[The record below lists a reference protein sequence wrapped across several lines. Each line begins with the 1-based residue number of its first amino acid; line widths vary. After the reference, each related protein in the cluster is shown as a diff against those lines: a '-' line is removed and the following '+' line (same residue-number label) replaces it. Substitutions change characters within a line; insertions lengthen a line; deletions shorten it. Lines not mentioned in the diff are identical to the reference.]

1 MKEELS
7 RFFRPINPDLHIED
21 SDYAQL
27 QVCVSMAEAMAR
39 STNSSLYIID
49 YNRKNFLYVS
59 PNPLFLCGYSP
70 DEVRKKGYA
79 FYMDVV
85 PADEIQMLF
94 EINEAGF
101 KFYDKQPKEKK
112 LDMTIEYDFHIK
124 ASDGHL
130 HLIHHK
136 LTPILL
142 NSNGDMWLAL
152 CSVSLSPRTTVGN
165 VIITCKD
172 CTTHYS
178 YSFEGKRWRE
188 QPNITLAE
196 REKDILQLS
205 VKGFSNT
212 EIAEKLFIDVN
223 TVKYHK
229 KNLFYKLH
237 AENITEAIG
246 IATNLRLI

>member
-1 MKEELS
+1 MKEELL
-7 RFFRPINPDLHIED
+7 RFFRPINPDLNIEE

-49 YNRKNFLYVS
+49 YNRKGFLYVS
-59 PNPLFLCGYSP
+59 PNPLFLCGYSAE
-70 DEVRKKGYA
+70 EVRKKGYA
-79 FYMDVV
+79 FYMEVV
-85 PADEIQMLF
+85 PEDEIQMLY

-101 KFYDKQPKEKK
+101 GFYDKQPKEKK
-112 LDMTIEYDFHIK
+112 LDMAIEYDFHIK
-124 ASDGHL
+124 ASDNHT

-152 CSVSLSPRTTVGN
+152 CTVSLSPKTTVGN
-165 VIITCKD
+165 VIITCKNS
-172 CTTHYS
+172 TTHFS
-178 YSFEGKRWRE
+178 YSFEGKRWKE
-188 QPNITLAE
+188 EPNTTLTD

-205 VKGFSNT
+205 VKGLSNT
-212 EIAEKLFIDVN
+212 EIAEALYVDIN
-223 TVKYHK
+223 TVKFHK
-229 KNLFYKLH
+229 KNLFCKLQ

>member
-1 MKEELS
+1 MKEELL
-7 RFFRPINPDLHIED
+7 RFFRPINPDLNIEE

-49 YNRKNFLYVS
+49 YNRKGFLYVS
-59 PNPLFLCGYSP
+59 PNPLFLCGYSAE
-70 DEVRKKGYA
+70 EVRKKGYA
-79 FYMDVV
+79 FYMEVV
-85 PADEIQMLF
+85 PEDEIQMLY

-101 KFYDKQPKEKK
+101 GFYDKQPKEKK
-112 LDMTIEYDFHIK
+112 LDMAIEYDFHIK
-124 ASDGHL
+124 ASDNHT

-152 CSVSLSPRTTVGN
+152 CTVSLSPKTTVGN
-165 VIITCKD
+165 VIITCKNS
-172 CTTHYS
+172 TTHFS
-178 YSFEGKRWRE
+178 YSFEGKRWKE
-188 QPNITLAE
+188 EPNTTLTD

-205 VKGFSNT
+205 VKGLSNT
-212 EIAEKLFIDVN
+212 EIGEALYVDIN
-223 TVKYHK
+223 TVKFHK
-229 KNLFYKLH
+229 KNLFCKLQ

-246 IATNLRLI
+246 IATNMRLI